1 MTGVEDRPF
10 DAALIDA
17 ALFDAALFDAVLF
30 DFGGTLFDHTTG
42 PSLVIEAAH
51 SIGVDLAPELAESVW
66 SEIDTAAMD
75 PDEVALGRDLDPSI
89 WQTRWAAL
97 YGLADRAAP
106 GLGHAIDSSM
116 LDPLAWVPYADTVAA
131 LEALHQ
137 AGVPVGV
144 VSNTG
149 WDVRQPFAVRGL
161 ERFVSSFV
169 LSYEVGV
176 AKPDPQIYRLGCD
189 AVGTD
194 PTRTL
199 FVGDNP
205 VTDGGAV
212 TSGLGA
218 LLVPPVALGAAHGLL
233 GAARL
238 AGAI

>member
-1 MTGVEDRPF
+1 MTTRDGRP
-10 DAALIDA
+10 
-17 ALFDAALFDAVLF
+17 FDAVLF

-42 PSLVIEAAH
+42 PMLVVEAARRV
-51 SIGVDLAPELAESVW
+51 GVALAPGVAESVW

-75 PDEVALGRDLDPSI
+75 PDEVALGRDLDPSV
-89 WQTRWAAL
+89 WQTRWTAL
-97 YGLADRAAP
+97 FGIADRVAP
-106 GLGHAIDSSM
+106 GLGHAIDASM
-116 LDPLAWVPYADTVAA
+116 LDPLAWVPYADTVPV
-131 LEALHQ
+131 LEALDE
-137 AGVPVGV
+137 AGVAVGV

-161 ERFVSSFV
+161 ERFVSRFV

-176 AKPDPQIYRLGCD
+176 AKPDPQIFRLGCD
-189 AVGTD
+189 AVGSD

-218 LLVPPVALGAAHGLL
+218 LLVPPAALGAAHGLL

-238 AGAI
+238 VRAI